1 MIVRQVITLP
11 KVGDGYTIPIKPDI
25 EEGVSW
31 QKVDET
37 ETEMTIEIL
46 DDPDE

>member
-11 KVGDGYTIPIKPDI
+11 KVGDGYTIPIKPNI
-25 EEGVSW
+25 EDDVSW

-46 DDPDE
+46 ADPGE